1 MADKI
6 TLGSVGNI
14 DNSLLTTI
22 NNNNAL
28 ITTAFDNTLSRDG
41 TTPNQMFATLDM
53 NSFQVL
59 NLPSPATVNS
69 PARLVDVV
77 TNPTITVP
85 AVGTSGA
92 VVGLLNTNNTESG
105 NNTYSGTNSFT
116 GPSNT
121 FTNTVTMNGTVNFAS
136 LPTFTMAGRSVL
148 GNNSSVSGP
157 SSALTIPALLGL
169 QLVPTAATN
178 AIALQ
183 TTSTGAGTA
192 NQGTGLQQYY
202 NLLNITG
209 DNVNCGNN
217 NTTSFSL
224 GLLINQAFG
233 GTNCFGGR
241 IGLSSELT
249 MTSPTAA
256 TNGVRFY
263 AAVLGQGQANTSD
276 GAAGGRMYGGNFLGV
291 LTSGATSNFSQ
302 CSALYDQI
310 FIQSG
315 ASVTTKTIHTL
326 AYGASDAIQGFTTD
340 AAILISAET
349 GAAAGGKN
357 AILIS
362 NVLGAQPLATSATV
376 LNIQGSPTITN
387 GIDLSNA
394 TISGSAFKSPGFSVG
409 GGGNVLS
416 ASNAQIANGTAIPA
430 GGTAAVG
437 YLFSSTTNFGIF
449 FGSGAPT
456 LSAAQGSIYLRSDG
470 AINARMYINT
480 NGTTGWTAFN
490 TIT

>member
-41 TTPNQMFATLDM
+41 TTPNQMFATLD
-53 NSFQVL
+53 
-59 NLPSPATVNS
+59 
-69 PARLVDVV
+69 
-77 TNPTITVP
+77 I
-85 AVGTSGA
+85 
-92 VVGLLNTNNTESG
+92 
-105 NNTYSGTNSFT
+105 NSFT

-224 GLLINQAFG
+224 WLLINKA
-233 GTNCFGGR
+233 
-241 IGLSSELT
+241 SHLT
-249 MTSPTAA
+249 L
-256 TNGVRFY
+256 V
-263 AAVLGQGQANTSD
+263 
-276 GAAGGRMYGGNFLGV
+276 
-291 LTSGATSNFSQ
+291 
-302 CSALYDQI
+302 
-310 FIQSG
+310 
-315 ASVTTKTIHTL
+315 
-326 AYGASDAIQGFTTD
+326 
-340 AAILISAET
+340 
-349 GAAAGGKN
+349 
-357 AILIS
+357 
-362 NVLGAQPLATSATV
+362 
-376 LNIQGSPTITN
+376 
-387 GIDLSNA
+387 
-394 TISGSAFKSPGFSVG
+394 
-409 GGGNVLS
+409 
-416 ASNAQIANGTAIPA
+416 
-430 GGTAAVG
+430 
-437 YLFSSTTNFGIF
+437 
-449 FGSGAPT
+449 
-456 LSAAQGSIYLRSDG
+456 
-470 AINARMYINT
+470 
-480 NGTTGWTAFN
+480 
-490 TIT
+490 